1 MFLTMK
7 NTPPVSPLRDE
18 KQVSLALDPAASA
31 LSVQQVLGQVQLIQ
45 QIMSATM
52 KEGEHFGRIPGCG
65 DKPTLLKPGAEKLCL
80 TFRLAPAYVVEE
92 KQLERVHREYRVQCT
107 LSSITT
113 GAFVGQG
120 VGTCSSME
128 GKYRFRM
135 GAAEPTDRPVPRAYW
150 DLRQENPAKAQELLG
165 GRGFSTRKI
174 EGKGWMIC
182 TGGEKVENDNP
193 ADVFNTVLKMAKKRA
208 LVDAVLTATAA
219 SDIFTQDLEDISAN
233 LAAHPPVTA
242 AAPAPAAVE
251 ATAESQAADKDE
263 EVVVLDPPRPAA
275 PKSRRSNGA
284 SATSRRS
291 QQAQRTDVDLDA
303 EAKKESEGADFREAR
318 IHFGKNR
325 GLTLSELTPNQ
336 VHWYETEWMPKKET
350 SGMVGQDDVALMEAL
365 KAYRRWRDQQ
375 RGAAMATVATRSDA
389 GT

>member
-1 MFLTMK
+1 M
-7 NTPPVSPLRDE
+7 
-18 KQVSLALDPAASA
+18 SLALDPATSA

-92 KQLERVHREYRVQCT
+92 KQMDRSHREYRVLCT

-128 GKYRFRM
+128 AKYRFRAGM
-135 GAAEPTDRPVPRAYW
+135 AEPTDRPVPRAYW
-150 DLRQENPAKAQELLG
+150 DLRQEDPAKAQELIG
-165 GRGFSTRKI
+165 GKGFSTRKI

-182 TGGEKVENDNP
+182 KGGEKVENDNP

-233 LAAHPPVTA
+233 LAAHPPVQATVTT
-242 AAPAPAAVE
+242 PAVSTREEFVE
-251 ATAESQAADKDE
+251 EQQTEI
-263 EVVVLDPPRPAA
+263 VLDPPRPAA
-275 PKSRRSNGA
+275 SSSKQQSRRNGA
-284 SATSRRS
+284 SARRA
-291 QQAQRTDVDLDA
+291 QQQPQQPTDVDLDA
-303 EAKKESEGADFREAR
+303 DKNVDSDSDVDFREAR

-350 SGMVGQDDVALMEAL
+350 SGMVGQDDLALMQAL
-365 KAYRRWRDQQ
+365 KAYRRHRDGQQ
-375 RGAAMATVATRSDA
+375 KGGNGNGRHETDDVEVDLADA
-389 GT
+389 RLS